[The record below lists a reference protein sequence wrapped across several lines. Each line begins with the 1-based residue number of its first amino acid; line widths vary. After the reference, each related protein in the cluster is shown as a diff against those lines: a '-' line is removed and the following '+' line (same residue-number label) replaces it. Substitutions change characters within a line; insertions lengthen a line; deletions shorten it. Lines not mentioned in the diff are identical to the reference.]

1 MSRSLGFVP
10 ARMDEREAYTN
21 LSEALGIAEAAC
33 RQLAFMQ
40 QNEPPRGQAWIKLA
54 SLMGAARTNVSKL
67 MQSRNSSLIMP
78 N

>member
-1 MSRSLGFVP
+1 MARSLGFVSS
-10 ARMDEREAYTN
+10 RMDEREAYTN

-40 QNEPPRGQAWIKLA
+40 QNEGARGQLWIILA
-54 SLMGAARTNVSKL
+54 SQMGTARASVSKL
-67 MQSRNSSLIMP
+67 MQSRNSSLVIP